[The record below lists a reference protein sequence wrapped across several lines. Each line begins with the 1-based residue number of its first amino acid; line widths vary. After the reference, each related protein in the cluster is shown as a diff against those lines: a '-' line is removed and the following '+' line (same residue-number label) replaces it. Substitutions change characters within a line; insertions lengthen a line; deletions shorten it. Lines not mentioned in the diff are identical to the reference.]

1 MSGKFV
7 HLHTHSEYSLL
18 DAACRIPDLL
28 DRAVECGMDALALTD
43 HGVLSGAIKF
53 YREALRRGIKPII
66 GCEVYLAPGSRRT
79 RRAENGVKYY
89 HLLLLAQN
97 RPGYDNL
104 LRLVNLS
111 HTEGFYYKPRVDM
124 ELLRRYHT
132 GLIALSACESGQ
144 IPRLLLAGQP
154 EEARAVAAE
163 YREIFGEGNLYIELQ
178 DHGRE
183 RDKRLQRDLMGLATE
198 LELPVVATNDIHY
211 LSAEDRL
218 AHEVL
223 LNIRANKQLSA
234 PDRLRFEG
242 EGYHFRTHEEMVELF
257 SDVPEAIEN
266 TRRIAE
272 RCELGLEF
280 GKTRIPPFDI
290 PAKFASPDEY
300 LRDLAVGGAKK
311 RFENIDGEVK
321 ERLDYELSVIAKMN
335 YATYF
340 LIVWDF
346 VRFAREHGIPVG
358 PGRGSAAGSLV
369 AYCIGITRVDP
380 LKYDLIFER
389 FLNPARISMPDF
401 DIDFCIKG
409 RERVIDY
416 VKERYGQERMAQIA
430 TFDRLA
436 ARSAIRDV
444 GRVLGIP
451 YGKTDRLAKLV
462 PYGCSLQRA
471 IDRVG
476 ELKSLYE
483 NDADVRRIVDIGQ
496 RLEGLARNASTH
508 AAGVVISADEL
519 VGHVPLMRLS
529 EGEFVTQFD
538 MGDVE
543 AVGLL
548 KFDFLGLR
556 NLTLID
562 ETLASLRKREGVEID
577 LEGIPLDDEKTYS
590 LIRDCHTAGIFQLES
605 SGMQSLIRRIAPDRF
620 EDLVALLALHRPGP
634 LESGMADDYVERRH
648 GRQQVTYMHPSLE
661 GVLKETYG
669 LPIYQDQLMFMAQQM
684 AGFSLAEA
692 DVLRKAMG
700 KKQRKIMASLREKFI
715 SGCRKNKISQKLA
728 QQTFQDME
736 KFARYG
742 FNKSHTT
749 AYAFVTYWTAY
760 LKANYRTHFMASLL
774 ASVQGNLDK
783 VAEYIDECR
792 GMGIRISPPDINES
806 ERDFTPVVEGRV
818 RFGLGAI
825 KHVGTAAITSI
836 LQVRGGGF
844 DSLFDLCRRVEGD
857 GVDRDSL
864 EALIKAGAFDSLG
877 QPRKGLLLRLSD
889 GLELSKIARQER
901 LSGQRSFFAELETK
915 SSDPEIPEGE
925 FPGEELLSF
934 EQEFLGLYISAHPL
948 DQYKDLLSTHCV
960 PLAKLDSGTAGEGVT
975 VGGRVKK
982 VRRIATRNGEN
993 MAFLTLEDGKDSA
1006 EFTVFP
1012 KVLSAT
1018 PDLLEENRL
1027 IGARLTVGER
1037 NGDLNLVA
1045 DEIFPLTALAERG
1058 EVSVVLTFD
1067 QGQINRDKFEK
1078 LSSLLKSH
1086 SGDSPLLIRLRCSKD
1101 GVVTTSGGEGIEVLT
1116 GEKYW
1121 VSPCDELQE
1130 GVKGLSGEYR
1140 IELRDSTPR

>member
-1 MSGKFV
+1 
-7 HLHTHSEYSLL
+7 
-18 DAACRIPDLL
+18 
-28 DRAVECGMDALALTD
+28 MDALALTD

-66 GCEVYLAPGSRRT
+66 GCEVYLAPGDRRT

-97 RPGYDNL
+97 RRGYDNL

-144 IPRLLLAGQP
+144 IPRLLLAGQR
-154 EEARAVAAE
+154 EEARGVAAE

-183 RDKRLQRDLMGLATE
+183 RDKRLRRDLIELATE
-198 LELPVVATNDIHY
+198 LGLPVVATNDIHY

-266 TRRIAE
+266 THRIAE

-290 PAKFASPDEY
+290 PAKFSSPDEY
-300 LRDLAVGGAKK
+300 LRDLAVQGANR

-346 VRFAREHGIPVG
+346 VRFAREQGIPVG

-380 LKYDLIFER
+380 LRYDLIFER
-389 FLNPARISMPDF
+389 FLNPDRVSMPDF

-416 VKERYGQERMAQIA
+416 VKQRYGQERMAQIA

-462 PYGCSLQRA
+462 PYGCRLQRA
-471 IDRVG
+471 VDRVG

-483 NDADVRRIVDIGQ
+483 NDADVRRIVDIGR

-538 MGDVE
+538 MEDVE

-562 ETLASLRKREGVEID
+562 ETLASLREREGVEID

-605 SGMQSLIRRIAPDRF
+605 PGMQSLIRRIAPDCF

-669 LPIYQDQLMFMAQQM
+669 LPIYQDQLMFMAQRM

-715 SGCRKNKISQKLA
+715 SGCRKNEISQELA

-742 FNKSHTT
+742 FNKSHAT

-792 GMGIRISPPDINES
+792 GMGIKISPPDINES
-806 ERDFTPVVEGRV
+806 ERDFTPVVEGRI

-844 DSLFDLCRRVEGD
+844 DSFFDLCRRVEGD

-889 GLELSKIARQER
+889 GLELSKVARQER
-901 LSGQRSFFAELETK
+901 LSGQRSFFAGLETK

-982 VRRIATRNGEN
+982 VRRIATRTGEN

-1012 KVLSAT
+1012 KVLSAA

-1067 QGQINRDKFEK
+1067 QGQINRDKFGK
-1078 LSSLLKSH
+1078 LSSLLRSH

-1101 GVVTTSGGEGIEVLT
+1101 GVVTTSEGIEVLA

-1121 VSPCDELQE
+1121 VNPCDELQE
-1130 GVKGLSGEYR
+1130 GVKGLLGEYR